1 MNWMPAGRNFQNR
14 LEFAKLFGITGITQ
28 VAIQGIGLLSG
39 ILVIRLLPLEEYALY
54 TLSNTMLGTMVVL
67 ADSGIASGV
76 TAQGGKVWQDRD
88 ALGEVMVT
96 GLDLRKKF
104 AIGSLLLAAP
114 ILIYLLLHHGAG
126 WLMAILLVLSLIPAF
141 MSSLTGAL
149 FTIPLKLHQS
159 IKPLQKNLLVESLGR
174 FVLIFSLFLLPW
186 AFIALLASG
195 IPRIIANLRL
205 RKLSRRFTDWT
216 QRPNLRIKNEI
227 LAMVRRLMPGAFY
240 FCISGQISIWL
251 ISIFG
256 NTDSVAQIG
265 ALGRIAILT
274 SVVSTVFGTLFY
286 PRFARSEQKKKL
298 LIKRFFLILTG
309 LTAVFSLLL
318 FLVWIFGSQI
328 LFVFGAAYA
337 GLEFELLLSV
347 LSSSLGVLSGAA
359 FALTTVR
366 GWAINPRLSIP
377 VSIAAIV
384 IGAWLMNVSTLV
396 GILVFNIFLNSVQL
410 LLNSGYFLFSIQK
423 INGP

>member
-1 MNWMPAGRNFQNR
+1 
-14 LEFAKLFGITGITQ
+14 
-28 VAIQGIGLLSG
+28 
-39 ILVIRLLPLEEYALY
+39 
-54 TLSNTMLGTMVVL
+54 
-67 ADSGIASGV
+67 
-76 TAQGGKVWQDRD
+76 
-88 ALGEVMVT
+88 
-96 GLDLRKKF
+96 
-104 AIGSLLLAAP
+104 LLLAAP

-174 FVLIFSLFLLPW
+174 FVLIFSLFVLPW

-205 RKLSRRFTDWT
+205 RKLSMRFTDWT
-216 QRPNLRIKNEI
+216 QRPNFAIKNEI
-227 LAMVRRLMPGAFY
+227 LAMVRRLMPGAIY

-286 PRFARSEQKKKL
+286 PRFARSEEKKQL
-298 LIKRFFLILTG
+298 LLKRFFLILAG
-309 LTAVFSLLL
+309 LTAVFSVLL

-328 LFVFGAAYA
+328 LFVFGEAYA

-347 LSSSLGVLSGAA
+347 LSSSLGVVSGAA
-359 FALTTVR
+359 FSLTTTR

-377 VSIAAIV
+377 INVTAIV
-384 IGAWLMNVSTLV
+384 IGAWLMDVSTLV

-410 LLNSGYFLFSIQK
+410 LLNSGYFLFRIQR
-423 INGP
+423 INKP